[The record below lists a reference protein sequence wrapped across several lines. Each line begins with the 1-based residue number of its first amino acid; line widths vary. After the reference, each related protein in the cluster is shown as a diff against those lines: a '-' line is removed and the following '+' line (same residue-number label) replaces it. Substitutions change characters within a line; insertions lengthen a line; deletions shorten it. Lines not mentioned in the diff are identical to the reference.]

1 MTNSDRD
8 GFSQD
13 DLWRAENPGLSA
25 ARGVLVATA
34 MSIPLWALLALLVWW
49 CVR

>member
-1 MTNSDRD
+1 MINSDRY
-8 GFSQD
+8 GFSHD

-25 ARGVLVATA
+25 ARGVLVAVA
-34 MSIPLWALLALLVWW
+34 VSIPLWILLGMFVWR